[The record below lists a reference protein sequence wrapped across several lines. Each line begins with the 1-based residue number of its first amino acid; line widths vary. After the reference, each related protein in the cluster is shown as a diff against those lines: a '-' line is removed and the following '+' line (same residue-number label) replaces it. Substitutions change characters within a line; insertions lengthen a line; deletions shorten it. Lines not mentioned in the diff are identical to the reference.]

1 MTSRQKTQ
9 IKKFILANDA
19 TVTAIHMHPR
29 GNLTVTYSLP
39 QAPGQESLSARYL
52 PEWAEV
58 TYGPLGIEKIFS
70 SSWDE
75 RRKLRHIVQVAMTG
89 TLTP

>member
-1 MTSRQKTQ
+1 MTLRQKTE

-19 TVTAIHMHPR
+19 TVTAMHIHT
-29 GNLTVTYSLP
+29 GGDLTVTYSMP
-39 QAPGQESLSARYL
+39 QAPAQESLSARYL

-75 RRKLRHIVQVAMTG
+75 RRKLRHVVQVAMTG